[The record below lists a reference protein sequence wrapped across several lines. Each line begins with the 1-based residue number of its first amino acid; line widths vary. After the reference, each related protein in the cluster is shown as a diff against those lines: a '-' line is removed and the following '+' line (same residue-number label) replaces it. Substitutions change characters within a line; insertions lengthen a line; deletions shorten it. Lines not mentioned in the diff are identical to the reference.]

1 MILDLTDTTKILDNN
16 NTALNNGTVNVSS
29 ISQIIRWISFA
40 IGLPAIGFSIYLMSM
55 QAKTGKAGPVY
66 LISLLASDILN
77 IFGRPKE
84 STNDAEHAVTM
95 NTDIS
100 SLIFYFGIISNIVFM
115 VCIAQERYLLVTC
128 PQYNAFCMKLKQSSM
143 ISLAVWAA
151 PFAILFLAYQKYFLL
166 FSIALL
172 LPLPLL
178 VFFCLDSFRALWC
191 MKRPVAVTNR
201 KKILAM
207 QAVILSN
214 YSIIYLPFV
223 LNILLKTLSLSSY
236 VYYLG
241 LIADLLLYL
250 GPLVDPF
257 LSFFLTNGVRDILRA
272 FPCCARRNVQQDT
285 DAVDTETVETVSGSL
300 TRL

>member
-1 MILDLTDTTKILDNN
+1 M
-16 NTALNNGTVNVSS
+16 APVNVGN

-84 STNDAEHAVTM
+84 STNESEHAVTM

-128 PQYNAFCMKLKQSSM
+128 PQYNACCMKLKQSSM

-172 LPLPLL
+172 LPLPLQ

-191 MKRPVAVTNR
+191 TKQPVAVSNR

-272 FPCCARRNVQQDT
+272 FPCCSRRNVQEDT

>member
-1 MILDLTDTTKILDNN
+1 MILDLTDIPKILDNN
-16 NTALNNGTVNVSS
+16 NTAHNNGTVNVGN

-84 STNDAEHAVTM
+84 STNESEHAVSM

-191 MKRPVAVTNR
+191 TKRPVAVTNR

-236 VYYLG
+236 IYYLG
-241 LIADLLLYL
+241 LVADLLLYL

-257 LSFFLTNGVRDILRA
+257 LSFFLTNGVKDILRA
-272 FPCCARRNVQQDT
+272 FPCCARRNVQEDT

>member
-1 MILDLTDTTKILDNN
+1 MILDLTDTTKILDNS
-16 NTALNNGTVNVSS
+16 TALNNGTISVDN
-29 ISQIIRWISFA
+29 ISQIIRWISFG

-84 STNDAEHAVTM
+84 STNDAVTM

-115 VCIAQERYLLVTC
+115 VCVAQERYLLVTC
-128 PQYNAFCMKLKQSSM
+128 PQYNAFCMKLKQSSV

-191 MKRPVAVTNR
+191 TKRPVAVANR

-214 YSIIYLPFV
+214 YGIIYLPFV

-257 LSFFLTNGVRDILRA
+257 LSFFLTNGVRDILKA
-272 FPCCARRNVQQDT
+272 FPCCARRNMEDT
-285 DAVDTETVETVSGSL
+285 DVVDTEMVETVSGSL